1 MTSEEKRDTNENLV
15 DRRRHWLYRWAL
27 VGENGRVVRIKI
39 QCYLPTLK
47 DNICGFGVSIA
58 RFEIMRRKHT
68 YIVFPGSHNL
78 IFSDSCPTC
87 TLHISNR
94 GIPHHFP
101 CNICN
106 CAVPS
111 RLVSEIR
118 LPLKK
123 HNLLLNENAVPKDR

>member
-1 MTSEEKRDTNENLV
+1 MKEKKEGKEGSQSISQKDEGKFNKKAKENHREAPTPVIGCVPHLSKSTTT
-15 DRRRHWLYRWAL
+15 LP
-27 VGENGRVVRIKI
+27 KI
-39 QCYLPTLK
+39 
-47 DNICGFGVSIA
+47 
-58 RFEIMRRKHT
+58 EIMRRKHT

-94 GIPHHFP
+94 GISHHFP

-118 LPLKK
+118 LPT
-123 HNLLLNENAVPKDR
+123 